1 MTGPVRGLSVRKV
14 SAAEERRPTVPE
26 KGEFLFFL

>member
-1 MTGPVRGLSVRKV
+1 MPGPVRGLSVRKV
-14 SAAEERRPTVPE
+14 SAAEERRPAVPE